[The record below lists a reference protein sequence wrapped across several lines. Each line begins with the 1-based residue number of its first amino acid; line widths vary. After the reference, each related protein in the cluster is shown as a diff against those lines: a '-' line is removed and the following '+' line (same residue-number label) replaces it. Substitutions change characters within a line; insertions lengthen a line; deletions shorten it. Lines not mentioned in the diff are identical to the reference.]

1 MYGEDRIRVPHYSR
15 PLEKCFVRII
25 EQHSSEEDQSVI
37 ELYAEENKGAKSGK
51 RRAHQILINSFY
63 FHLQLWGYLPMRF
76 NNRRVFS
83 HKPIDF
89 LKIRSRTVKFQKPY
103 ENSLDAS

>member
-1 MYGEDRIRVPHYSR
+1 MHGGDRIHVLHYSR
-15 PLEKCFVRII
+15 LLEKFIVRII

-51 RRAHQILINSFY
+51 RRAHQILINSLY

-76 NNRRVFS
+76 NNR
-83 HKPIDF
+83 
-89 LKIRSRTVKFQKPY
+89 
-103 ENSLDAS
+103 